1 MISVDDFRR
10 QAQAFL
16 DSSAEPKREEAAF
29 RWGEGPDDVSMFD
42 EFSKD
47 AGSHELVE
55 AKRWAAVRFDAGFGW
70 IDGPVEL
77 GGRGL
82 TSDHA
87 KAYRELEAHYAI
99 PDMGAL
105 SIAEGFIAPTLLT
118 HGTPELREK
127 FLPAMYRGDLIVC
140 QLFSEPN
147 AGSDLA
153 AAQTRA
159 LRDGDE
165 WVING
170 QKVWTSNAQA
180 ADVGL
185 AVTRT
190 NPAASKHRGLT
201 TFLVDMRSP
210 GVDVRP
216 LRQMTGSAGFNEV
229 FLTDVRVP
237 DAHRVG
243 DVDAGFGVILTT
255 LGNERTIPLRSGGAA
270 SRGPTS
276 FERVLAVAEHYADR
290 SDLVTRQQL
299 ASIYTYEKLEEY
311 MMARMAAHLE
321 GGGAPGA
328 EMMILKLSSTRHSQ
342 ALVGFLSNALGPR
355 LIADS
360 GEWGAY
366 SWSNYV
372 VATPGGGI
380 GGGTNEIVRNR
391 LGETV
396 LGLPREPR
404 VQSGTSPAGRS
415 G

>member
-1 MISVDDFRR
+1 MISVDEFHG
-10 QAQAFL
+10 QARAFL
-16 DSSAEPKREEAAF
+16 DSSAELKREEAAF
-29 RWGEGPDDVSMFD
+29 QWGVGPDDVSMFD
-42 EFSKD
+42 EFSKE

-70 IDGPVEL
+70 IEGPVEL

-87 KAYRELEAHYAI
+87 KAYRELEAQYEI

-105 SIAEGFIAPTLLT
+105 SIAEGFIAPTILA
-118 HGTPELREK
+118 HGTPELHEK
-127 FLPAMYRGDLIVC
+127 FLPPMYRGDLIVC

-159 LRDGDE
+159 VRDGDE

-180 ADVGL
+180 ADVAL

-190 NPAASKHRGLT
+190 NPAAPKHRGLT
-201 TFLVDMRSP
+201 TFLVDMHAP

-216 LRQMTGSAGFNEV
+216 LRQMTGAAGFNEV

-243 DVDAGFGVILTT
+243 DVDGGFSVIITT
-255 LGNERTIPLRSGGAA
+255 LGNERTIPLRSGGA

-290 SDLVTRQQL
+290 SDPMIRQQL

-321 GGGAPGA
+321 GSGTPGA
-328 EMMILKLSSTRHSQ
+328 EMMILKLASTRHSR
-342 ALVGFLSNALGPR
+342 ALVSFLTNALGPR

-372 VATPGGGI
+372 VAAPGGGI

-404 VQSGTSPAGRS
+404 VQPGPSVAGRS